1 MCGFLVQFSTE
12 DKDFQ
17 NFELANDLLQNRGP
31 DSTKYIE
38 NNKNYKFGF
47 KRLSILD
54 LDSSADQPMVDNE
67 NKYIIVF
74 NGEIYNFNNLRREIK
89 NSGGKFLT
97 SHSDTEAILEGYKL
111 WGTEILNKLE
121 GQFSFVI
128 YDKEKQTLFMARDRV
143 GQKPLFYSFS
153 DERFIIASTIEPIVK
168 LLKTFEVDS
177 QSMYTFLQLGVV
189 PAPKTIFQ
197 NIFKLKNAE
206 FILVDIQ
213 KIKLKKGYILVSRT
227 IY

>member
-1 MCGFLVQFSTE
+1 M
-12 DKDFQ
+12 
-17 NFELANDLLQNRGP
+17 A
-31 DSTKYIE
+31 KYIT
-38 NNKNYKFGF
+38 
-47 KRLSILD
+47 LIIL
-54 LDSSADQPMVDNE
+54 E
-67 NKYIIVF
+67 
-74 NGEIYNFNNLRREIK
+74 EIK

-177 QSMYTFLQLGVV
+177 QSMYTFLQLGLFLHQK
-189 PAPKTIFQ
+189 PSFRIFL
-197 NIFKLKNAE
+197 N
-206 FILVDIQ
+206 
-213 KIKLKKGYILVSRT
+213 
-227 IY
+227 

>member
-1 MCGFLVQFSTE
+1 MIQKLFWKVS
-12 DKDFQ
+12 
-17 NFELANDLLQNRGP
+17 
-31 DSTKYIE
+31 
-38 NNKNYKFGF
+38 
-47 KRLSILD
+47 
-54 LDSSADQPMVDNE
+54 
-67 NKYIIVF
+67 
-74 NGEIYNFNNLRREIK
+74 
-89 NSGGKFLT
+89 
-97 SHSDTEAILEGYKL
+97 KL

-213 KIKLKKGYILVSRT
+213 KNQIKKRVHIGLPNNLLITKNSNMMSFYHYLKKQLKNDV
-227 IY
+227 